1 MNNPYNFQLYHW
13 HFEVSGKCTLQCPR
27 CPRTEATPVPWT
39 NKELSLDFFKRV
51 LTPELLTNEVKR
63 ITFCGD
69 IGDPIYASEF
79 IEIVEYIKSV
89 NPRIHIF
96 TITNGSYRKA
106 DWWQRFAAASNEY
119 DTVNFSVDGYD
130 DTSNNIYR
138 VNSNWDSIMQGMRI
152 MAQSAA
158 YVNWATIVF
167 AFNQDHL
174 DTIRRLASE
183 IGCDGLQLTYSTKFG
198 SKYEN
203 YGKNSDP
210 LEPRAE
216 FISKTHRYERYFE
229 NLSGRELNNQDYL
242 AHNQQ
247 RYVDVKTQH
256 NTVITPMCFIGN
268 RGLYVSADGVL
279 HPCSWVSFPYTSLR
293 TDRKVIYFKDSFHQQ
308 YRNQVNL
315 TTRSLEEIIADPIW
329 DKLFPTFNDTNR
341 SWVECEQ
348 KCASSLVNE
357 QYAVGWYTN

>member
-1 MNNPYNFQLYHW
+1 MNNPYNFQFYHW
-13 HFEVSGKCTLQCPR
+13 HIEVSGKCTLKCPR
-27 CPRTEATPVPWT
+27 CPRTEATPVPWL
-39 NKELSLDFFKRV
+39 NKELSLDFFKRT
-51 LTPELLTNEVKR
+51 LTVDLLQNEVKR

-89 NPRIHIF
+89 NPCIHIF

-106 DWWQRFAAASNEY
+106 EWWRRFAAASNEY

-130 DTSNNIYR
+130 DASNNLYR
-138 VNSNWDSIMQGMRI
+138 VNSNWDSIMLGMQI
-152 MAQSAA
+152 MSQESSA

-174 DTIRRLASE
+174 DTIRKLATT

-203 YGKNSDP
+203 YGKDDP
-210 LEPRAE
+210 FEPRPE

-229 NLSGRELNNQDYL
+229 NLSGRELNNQKYLEHNKQRYL
-242 AHNQQ
+242 AVEAQNNS
-247 RYVDVKTQH
+247 VV
-256 NTVITPMCFIGN
+256 TPMCLIGN

-279 HPCSWVSFPYTSLR
+279 HPCSWVSFPYTSLS
-293 TDRKVIYFKDSFHQQ
+293 TNRKTIYFKDSFHQQ
-308 YRNQVNL
+308 YRSQVNL
-315 TTRSLEEIIADPIW
+315 NTRTLEEIITDPIW
-329 DKLFPTFNDTNR
+329 DKLFPTFNSPER
-341 SWVECEQ
+341 AWVECEQ
-348 KCASSLVNE
+348 KCGKELVDE
-357 QYAVGWYTN
+357 EYAVGWYTN

>member
-1 MNNPYNFQLYHW
+1 MNNPHNFQLYHW

-27 CPRTEATPVPWT
+27 CPRTEAVPVPWI
-39 NKELSLDFFKRV
+39 NKELSLNFFKN
-51 LTPELLTNEVKR
+51 LLTEDLLKNEVKR

-106 DWWQRFAAASNEY
+106 EWWNRFAAASNEY

-130 DTSNNIYR
+130 HASNNLYR
-138 VNSNWDSIMQGMRI
+138 VNSNWESIMQGMRI
-152 MAQSAA
+152 MAQSSV
-158 YVNWATIVF
+158 YVNWAAIVF
-167 AFNQDHL
+167 KFNQDHL
-174 DTIRRLASE
+174 DTIRQLAKE

-198 SKYEN
+198 SKYGN
-203 YGKNSDP
+203 YGGANDL
-210 LEPRAE
+210 LEPRPE
-216 FISKTHRYERYFE
+216 FVSSTHRYERHFE

-242 AHNQQ
+242 EHNRQ
-247 RYVDVKTQH
+247 RYIEVKKQF
-256 NTVITPMCFIGN
+256 NTVITPMCSIGN
-268 RGLYVSADGVL
+268 RGMYVSADGVL
-279 HPCSWVSFPYTSLR
+279 HPCSWVSFPYTSLH

-308 YRNQVNL
+308 YRAQVNL
-315 TTRSLEEIIADPIW
+315 HTRSLEEIIVDPIW
-329 DKLFPTFNDTNR
+329 HKLFNTFNNDR
-341 SWVECEQ
+341 AWVECEQ
-348 KCASSLVNE
+348 KCSSALVDE